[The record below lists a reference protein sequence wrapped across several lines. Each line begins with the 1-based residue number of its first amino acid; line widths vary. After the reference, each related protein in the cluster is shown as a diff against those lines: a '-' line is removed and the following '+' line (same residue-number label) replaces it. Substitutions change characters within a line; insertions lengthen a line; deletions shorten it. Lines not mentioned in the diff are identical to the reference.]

1 MPVPGAFTIAD
12 RSVGEQERPLV
23 IGEVAQAHDGS
34 LGLAHAFIDA
44 IAAAGADAVKFQTHI
59 AEAESTAAE
68 EFRVAFSQQDASR
81 YGYWK
86 RTGFDEA
93 GWHGLAAHAKE
104 RGLLF
109 LSSPFSLEAA
119 DLLERVGVP
128 AWKIGSGE
136 VSNTQ
141 LLDRVAATGL
151 PVLLS
156 SGMSSYA
163 ELDEAVERL
172 RGRAPFAVLQCTSAY
187 PTAPEQTG
195 LSVLAELA
203 ARYEAPVGLSD
214 HSGTIY
220 GSLAAVTLGA
230 AVVEVHVTLSREMF
244 GPDVAASVT
253 TDELRSL
260 VDGIDF
266 IHRARTSV
274 VDKDGAARDAEPL
287 RRLFTK
293 SIVASRDLE
302 AGTILATGDLAMK
315 KPGHGLGP
323 DRLDSL
329 VGRRL
334 RRDLP
339 ADALIA
345 EADVE

>member
-1 MPVPGAFTIAD
+1 MVPSFEIAGRPVGKG
-12 RSVGEQERPLV
+12 SRPLV

-34 LGLAHAFIDA
+34 LGLAHAFVDA
-44 IAAAGADAVKFQTHI
+44 IADAGADAVKFQTHI
-59 AEAESTAAE
+59 AEAESTPAE
-68 EFRVAFSQQDASR
+68 EFRVAFSKQDTSR
-81 YGYWK
+81 FDYWK

-93 GWHGLAAHAKE
+93 GWNGLAEHARE
-104 RGLLF
+104 RGLIF
-109 LSSPFSLEAA
+109 LSSPFSLEAVA
-119 DLLERVGVP
+119 LLERVGVP

-136 VSNTQ
+136 VSNTE
-141 LLDRVAATGL
+141 LLDRVAGTAL

-156 SGMSSYA
+156 SGMSSYE
-163 ELDEAVERL
+163 ELDRAVERL
-172 RGRAPFAVLQCTSAY
+172 SGNTPFAVLQCTSAY
-187 PTAPEQTG
+187 PSAPEQTG
-195 LSVLAELA
+195 LNVLAELA
-203 ARYEAPVGLSD
+203 DRYGVPVGLSD

-230 AVVEVHVTLSREMF
+230 SVVEVHVTLGREMF
-244 GPDVAASVT
+244 GPDVPSSVT

-260 VDGIDF
+260 VAGVDF
-266 IHRARTSV
+266 IHRAGSSE
-274 VDKDGAARDAEPL
+274 VDKDGAAREAEPL

-293 SIVASRDLE
+293 SVVASRPLR
-302 AGTILATGDLAMK
+302 AGTRLTRADLALK
-315 KPGHGLGP
+315 KPGHGLGA

-339 ADALIA
+339 ADALLA